1 MADWPPA
8 LVLVLGGLA
17 LPLAPPRLRA
27 GLLLGLP
34 LVTLAL
40 VWNLDGGAPVTWQV
54 HGYEVAPVRAD
65 PLGRLFAIVFAIM
78 AFAGAL
84 FALRQARVLELASAF
99 VYAGSAIG
107 VALAGDLLTLFVF
120 WELMALASTGVLLA
134 AGGDGALRAGGR
146 YFVVHM
152 LGGAF
157 LMAGVLL
164 HVSATGSLA
173 FTAMEAD
180 SWGTWLILAGVLVN
194 AAAPPLSAW
203 LADAYP
209 ESSWSGMVFLSAFTT
224 KAAVYVL
231 IRGFPGTEALVW
243 VGLFMIFYGIIY
255 ALLENDMRRILAYS
269 IVNQVGFMVAGVGIG
284 TEMALN
290 GAAAHAFTHIIYKAL
305 LLMSAG
311 SVLYMTGR
319 RKCTDLGGLFR
330 TMPLTTL
337 CGTVGALA
345 ISSFPLTSGFVSK
358 SMIAQAAT
366 DEALAVTWLLLM
378 AASAGVFLHAG
389 IKFPWF
395 VFFQKDSGLRP
406 PDPPWNMRAA
416 MVLFAA
422 LCIGIGIWP
431 DPLYGLLP
439 YPVDYAPY
447 TVPHV
452 VNALQ
457 LLLFSGLAF
466 FVMLPLMRRTLTV
479 TLDFDWLWRRA
490 AGRLLSSGA
499 VGGAL
504 AWLRAG
510 RAEAGVRAARLARAV
525 LHPLRPEGVLAAT
538 PAIGTMVR
546 NVLIALFLALVLGF
560 LANRDAEGGARSDPA
575 APPGRAPTGVDS
587 SGGTRSDLRTSPSVP
602 PLEAAFSAAHAIE
615 PGGHARRGGRH
626 GASRPMRRPGR
637 PRPGSTET

>member
-203 LADAYP
+203 LPDAYP

-366 DEALAVTWLLLM
+366 NEALAVTWLLLM

-466 FVMLPLMRRTLTV
+466 FLMLPLMRRTLTV

-490 AGRLLSSGA
+490 AECLLSSGA

-575 APPGRAPTGVDS
+575 APPGEGA
-587 SGGTRSDLRTSPSVP
+587 GGGRFFRGHPVGS
-602 PLEAAFSAAHAIE
+602 AHIAFGSA
-615 PGGHARRGGRH
+615 PGGCVLGGSSHR
-626 GASRPMRRPGR
+626 A
-637 PRPGSTET
+637 E

>member
-1 MADWPPA
+1 MPDLPPA
-8 LVLVLGGLA
+8 LVLVIGGFV
-17 LPLAPPRLRA
+17 LPLVPRRA
-27 GLLLGLP
+27 RPALLLGLP
-34 LVTLAL
+34 LAALAF
-40 VWNLDGGAPVTWQV
+40 VWVLPEGAAAPWRV
-54 HGYEVAPVRAD
+54 HGYELVPVRVDA
-65 PLGRLFAIVFAIM
+65 LGRLFAIIFAVM
-78 AFAGAL
+78 GFAGAL
-84 FALRQARVLELASAF
+84 FALNQSRTLELACAF

-120 WELMALASTGVLLA
+120 WELMALASTGVLIA
-134 AGGDGALRAGGR
+134 AGADGALRAAAR
-146 YFVVHM
+146 YFIVHM

-157 LMAGVLL
+157 LMAGVLI

-180 SWGTWLILAGVLVN
+180 SWGTWLMLAGVLLN

-209 ESSWSGMVFLSAFTT
+209 EASWSGMVFLSAFTT

-243 VGLFMIFYGIIY
+243 IGLFMIFYGIIY

-337 CGTVGALA
+337 CGTVGALS

-366 DEALAVTWLLLM
+366 DEALAVAWFLLM

-416 MVLFAA
+416 MLLFAA

-431 DPLYGLLP
+431 GPLYALLP
-439 YPVDYAPY
+439 FPVDYAPY
-447 TVPHV
+447 TAPHV

-466 FVMLPLMRRTLTV
+466 FLLLPLMQRTLTI
-479 TLDFDWLWRRA
+479 TLDVDRIWRPGGGVPSAAGLGALLAAPLLAGHAGLRARAMRA
-490 AGRLLSSGA
+490 ADT
-499 VGGAL
+499 
-504 AWLRAG
+504 
-510 RAEAGVRAARLARAV
+510 V
-525 LHPLRPEGVLAAT
+525 LHPFRPEGILSAA
-538 PAIGTMVR
+538 PPIGTMVR
-546 NVLIALFLALVLGF
+546 NVLIALLLALVLGY
-560 LANRDAEGGARSDPA
+560 LATRDTSGNGGEPASTTTERDP
-575 APPGRAPTGVDS
+575 
-587 SGGTRSDLRTSPSVP
+587 
-602 PLEAAFSAAHAIE
+602 
-615 PGGHARRGGRH
+615 
-626 GASRPMRRPGR
+626 
-637 PRPGSTET
+637 